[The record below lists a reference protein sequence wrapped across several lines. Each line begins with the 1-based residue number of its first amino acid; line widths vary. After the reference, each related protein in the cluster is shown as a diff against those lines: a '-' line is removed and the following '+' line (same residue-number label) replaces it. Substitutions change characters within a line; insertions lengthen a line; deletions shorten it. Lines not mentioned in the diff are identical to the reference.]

1 VPTMAEAGFP
11 GVEVGSGVGL
21 VAPAGTP
28 PDIIDTLHHAS
39 AAVVATPGFKE
50 RMAAIGVDTVGTTPQ
65 EYARVIREEYAKWGK
80 VVEAAGIK
88 PE

>member
-1 VPTMAEAGFP
+1 MAP
-11 GVEVGSGVGL
+11 V
-21 VAPAGTP
+21 GTP
-28 PDIIDTLHHAS
+28 SDVIDTLHRAT
-39 AAVVATPGFKE
+39 ADIIATPGFKE

>member
-1 VPTMAEAGFP
+1 
-11 GVEVGSGVGL
+11 

-28 PDIIDTLHHAS
+28 PDVIATLHR
-39 AAVVATPGFKE
+39 ATADIIATQGFKE

-65 EYARVIREEYAKWGK
+65 EYARIIREEYVKWGK